1 MKNQQQ
7 KIVEEGNQKI
17 IHMKF
22 TYRLLA
28 IAILVLNATAS
39 HSQEAKKWTLEA
51 CIMHALENNITVKQ
65 TQLDLKSA
73 DIDVKDAIGNY
84 LPNFNLGANNQWVSG
99 LTQNI
104 TTGVLEQQVTRN
116 FSLNATSTVSVF
128 NGLSNLRQFERA
140 KINRLAS
147 TYNLNQ
153 IKDDISLAVANSYLQ
168 VLVTKQ
174 SLAIL
179 EEQNKVT
186 QEQLNQTQA
195 LVDAGTLPEGE
206 ILEIRAQNADELRQI
221 AIAQNDVQVSLIGLA
236 QNLLIKDY
244 ENFDIADDDY
254 DIPITEIL
262 EKTPLEIIEQAKKER
277 YEILLAEQDV
287 ELAKKDLQLTKSQ
300 YYPSLNAFFNY
311 NTRESD
317 RERVLSGGIDPDSPT
332 RTIGVVESTGEA
344 VVSPNF
350 LLETVSA
357 DPFFDQ
363 LRNNDGYAFG
373 LQLNIPV
380 FNGLSVRNQV
390 ARNKI
395 NVERTEFQLEQ
406 VELNLESNVYQAYLD
421 AQGAAKAYDA
431 ALKAVESQQTAFDYA
446 KERFD
451 VGISNG
457 FEFTQSKFRLT
468 NAENQLI
475 QAKYNFIFQIKLL
488 ELFFGIRP
496 IEY

>member
-1 MKNQQQ
+1 MKFM
-7 KIVEEGNQKI
+7 KI
-17 IHMKF
+17 IYSLIF
-22 TYRLLA
+22 VVGVFSFSTTYA
-28 IAILVLNATAS
+28 
-39 HSQEAKKWTLEA
+39 QEEPQKWTLEA
-51 CIMHALENNITVKQ
+51 CIRHALENNITVKQ
-65 TQLDLKSA
+65 TRLDVDNA
-73 DIDVKDAIGNY
+73 EIDVKDAFGNY
-84 LPNFNLGANNQWVSG
+84 LPTFNIGANNQWVSG
-99 LTQNI
+99 LTQNV

-116 FSLNATSTVSVF
+116 FSLNATSTVPIF

-168 VLVTKQ
+168 VLVSKQ

-179 EEQNKVT
+179 EEQNIVT
-186 QEQLNQTQA
+186 QEQLNQTQS
-195 LVDAGTLPEGE
+195 LVDAGSLPEGE

-221 AIAQNDVQVSLIGLA
+221 AIARNDVQVSLIGLA

-244 ENFDIADDDY
+244 ENFDIADEDY
-254 DIPITEIL
+254 DVPITEIL
-262 EKTPLEIIEQAKKER
+262 EKTPTEIIEKAKLER
-277 YEILLAEQDV
+277 YEVLLAEQDV
-287 ELAKKDLQLTKSQ
+287 ELAQKDLQLAKSQ

-311 NTRESD
+311 NTRETD
-317 RERVLSGGIDPDSPT
+317 RERVISGGLDPDNPT
-332 RTIGVVESTGEA
+332 QQIGIVETTGDA
-344 VVSPNF
+344 VISPNF

-373 LQLNIPV
+373 IQLNIPV

-390 ARNKI
+390 ARSRI
-395 NVERTEFQLEQ
+395 NVERSEFQLEQ
-406 VELNLESNVYQAYLD
+406 IELNLESNVYQAYLD
-421 AQGAAKAYDA
+421 AQGAAKAYEA
-431 ALKAVESQQTAFDYA
+431 ALTAVESQQTAFNYA

-451 VGISNG
+451 VGVSNG

-468 NAENQLI
+468 NAENQLV
-475 QAKYNFIFQIKLL
+475 QAKYNFIFQIKVL

-496 IEY
+496 VEY

>member
-1 MKNQQQ
+1 MGQEEDNFKMK
-7 KIVEEGNQKI
+7 
-17 IHMKF
+17 HMKF
-22 TYRLLA
+22 
-28 IAILVLNATAS
+28 IQSLVLTLAS
-39 HSQEAKKWTLEA
+39 LLFVTSTTLAQENTKKWTLEA

-65 TQLDLKSA
+65 TQLDVENA
-73 DIDVKDAIGNY
+73 DIDIRDAKGNY
-84 LPNFNLGANNQWVSG
+84 LPTFNIGANNQWVSG

-116 FSLNATSTVSVF
+116 FSISATSGITVF

-168 VLVTKQ
+168 VLVSKQ

-186 QEQLNQTQA
+186 QEQLSQTQA

-206 ILEIRAQNADELRQI
+206 ILEIRAQSADELRQI
-221 AIAQNDVQVSLIGLA
+221 AIARNDVQVSLIGLA

-244 ENFDIADDDY
+244 ENFDIADEDY
-254 DIPITEIL
+254 DIPFTEIL
-262 EKTPLEIIEQAKKER
+262 EKTPSEIIEQAKKER
-277 YEILLAEQDV
+277 YEILIAEQDV
-287 ELAKKDLQLTKSQ
+287 ELAKKDLQVAKSQ
-300 YYPSLNAFFNY
+300 YYPTLNAFFNY

-317 RERVLSGGIDPDSPT
+317 RERLVSGGLDPNNPT
-332 RTIGVVESTGEA
+332 RQIGVVEGSGQA
-344 VVSPNF
+344 VVTPNF
-350 LLETVSA
+350 LVETINA

-395 NVERTEFQLEQ
+395 NVERTEYLLEQ
-406 VELNLESNVYQAYLD
+406 AELDLESNVYQAYLD
-421 AQGAAKAYDA
+421 AQGAAQAYDA

-446 KERFD
+446 RERFE

-468 NAENQLI
+468 NAENQLV

-496 IEY
+496 VDY

>member
-1 MKNQQQ
+1 M
-7 KIVEEGNQKI
+7 KI
-17 IHMKF
+17 I
-22 TYRLLA
+22 YSL
-28 IAILVLNATAS
+28 ILVVFVFCTSTTSFA
-39 HSQEAKKWTLEA
+39 QEQPTEWTLEA
-51 CIMHALENNITVKQ
+51 CIKHALENNITVKQ
-65 TQLDLKSA
+65 TQLDLENA
-73 DIDVKDAIGNY
+73 EIDIKDAVGNY
-84 LPNFNLGANNQWVSG
+84 LPSLNVGANNQWVSG
-99 LTQNI
+99 LTQNV
-104 TTGVLEQQVTRN
+104 TTGVLEQQVNRN
-116 FSLNATSTVSVF
+116 FSANATSTVSIF

-168 VLVTKQ
+168 VLVSKQ

-186 QEQLNQTQA
+186 QEQLQQTQS

-206 ILEIRAQNADELRQI
+206 ILQIRAQNADEVRQI
-221 AIAQNDVQVSLIGLA
+221 AVAENDVQVSLIGLA

-244 ENFDIADDDY
+244 ENFDIADEEY

-262 EKTPLEIIEQAKKER
+262 EKNPDEIIEKAKQER

-287 ELAKKDLQLTKSQ
+287 ELAKKDLQLAKSQ
-300 YYPSLNAFFNY
+300 YYPTLNAFFNY
-311 NTRESD
+311 NTRVSD
-317 RERVLSGGIDPDSPT
+317 RERVISGGLDPDNPT
-332 RTIGVVESTGEA
+332 QQIGVVENTGQA

-373 LQLNIPV
+373 LQLNVPV
-380 FNGLSVRNQV
+380 FNGFSVRNQV

-395 NVERTEFQLEQ
+395 NVERSEYQLEQ
-406 VELNLESNVYQAYLD
+406 IELNLESNVYQAYLD
-421 AQGAAKAYDA
+421 ARGAAKAYDA
-431 ALKAVESQQTAFDYA
+431 ALSAVESQQTAFDYA
-446 KERFD
+446 KERFN
-451 VGISNG
+451 VGVSNG

-475 QAKYNFIFQIKLL
+475 QAKYNFIFQIKVL

>member
-1 MKNQQQ
+1 M
-7 KIVEEGNQKI
+7 KI
-17 IHMKF
+17 IYSLIFVVGICF
-22 TYRLLA
+22 THHTIQA
-28 IAILVLNATAS
+28 QQDTNN
-39 HSQEAKKWTLEA
+39 WTLEA
-51 CIMHALENNITVKQ
+51 CIKHALENNITVKQ
-65 TQLDLKSA
+65 TELDLDNA
-73 DIDVKDAIGNY
+73 EIDIKEAIGNY
-84 LPNFNLGANNQWVSG
+84 LPNLNLGANNQWVSG

-104 TTGVLEQQVTRN
+104 TTGVLEQQVNRN
-116 FSLNATSTVSVF
+116 FSANATSTVTIFS
-128 NGLSNLRQFERA
+128 GLANLRQFERA

-168 VLVTKQ
+168 VLVSKQ
-174 SLAIL
+174 SLAL
-179 EEQNKVT
+179 LKDQNKVT
-186 QEQLNQTQA
+186 QEQLEQTQA
-195 LVDAGTLPEGE
+195 LVDAGNLPEGE
-206 ILEIRAQNADELRQI
+206 ILQIRAQNADEVRQI
-221 AIAQNDVQVSLIGLA
+221 AIAENDVQVSLIGLA

-244 ENFDIADDDY
+244 ENFDIADEEY

-262 EKTPLEIIEQAKKER
+262 EKDPDEIIEKAKQER

-287 ELAKKDLQLTKSQ
+287 ELAKKDLELAKSQ
-300 YYPSLNAFFNY
+300 YYPTLNAFFNY

-317 RERVLSGGIDPDSPT
+317 RERVISGGIDPNNPT
-332 RTIGVVESTGEA
+332 QQIGIVENTGDA

-380 FNGLSVRNQV
+380 FNGFSVRNQV

-395 NVERTEFQLEQ
+395 NVERSEYQLEQ
-406 VELNLESNVYQAYLD
+406 IELNLESNVYQAYLD
-421 AQGAAKAYDA
+421 ARGAAKAYDA
-431 ALKAVESQQTAFDYA
+431 ALSAVESQQTAFDYA
-446 KERFD
+446 KERFN
-451 VGISNG
+451 VGVSNG

-475 QAKYNFIFQIKLL
+475 QAKYNFIFQIKVL

-496 IEY
+496 IDY

>member
-1 MKNQQQ
+1 M
-7 KIVEEGNQKI
+7 KI
-17 IHMKF
+17 IYNF
-22 TYRLLA
+22 ILTAFLLA
-28 IAILVLNATAS
+28 TSSTFYA
-39 HSQEAKKWTLEA
+39 QETPQKWTLEA
-51 CIMHALENNITVKQ
+51 CIQHALENNISVKQ
-65 TQLDLKSA
+65 TQLDVENA
-73 DIDVKDAIGNY
+73 DIDIKEAIGNY
-84 LPNFNLGANNQWVSG
+84 LPTLNVGTNNQWVSG

-104 TTGVLEQQVTRN
+104 TTGILEQQVNRN
-116 FSLNATSTVSVF
+116 FSVNATSSVPIF
-128 NGLSNLRQFERA
+128 NGLANLRQFERA

-168 VLVTKQ
+168 VLVSKQ
-174 SLAIL
+174 SLIVL

-186 QEQLNQTQA
+186 QEQLKQTQA
-195 LVDAGTLPEGE
+195 LVDVGSIPKGE

-244 ENFDIADDDY
+244 ENFDIADEDY

-262 EKTPLEIIEQAKKER
+262 EKTPSEIIEKAKQER
-277 YEILLAEQDV
+277 YEILVAEQDV
-287 ELAKKDLQLTKSQ
+287 ELAQKDLELAKSQ
-300 YYPSLNAFFNY
+300 YYPSLNAFFNF
-311 NTRESD
+311 NSRESN
-317 RERVLSGGIDPDSPT
+317 RENVISSGIDPNNPT
-332 RTIGVVESTGEA
+332 ETIGIVQNTGDEVVR
-344 VVSPNF
+344 PNF

-363 LRNNDGYAFG
+363 LENNYGYAFG

-380 FNGLSVRNQV
+380 FNGFSVRNQV
-390 ARNKI
+390 ARSRI
-395 NVERTEFQLEQ
+395 NVERSEFQLEQ
-406 VELNLESNVYQAYLD
+406 IELNLESNVYQAYLD
-421 AQGAAKAYDA
+421 AQGAAKAYEA
-431 ALKAVESQQTAFDYA
+431 ALQAVESQQTAFDYA
-446 KERFD
+446 QERFE

-475 QAKYNFIFQIKLL
+475 QAKYNFIFQIKVL

-496 IEY
+496 VEY

>member
-1 MKNQQQ
+1 MKS
-7 KIVEEGNQKI
+7 IYSLLLVMI
-17 IHMKF
+17 IFFSF
-22 TYRLLA
+22 TNKTY
-28 IAILVLNATAS
+28 
-39 HSQEAKKWTLEA
+39 SQETKKWTLEA
-51 CIMHALENNITVKQ
+51 CIKHALENNITVKQ
-65 TQLDLKSA
+65 TQLDLRNA
-73 DIDVKDAIGNY
+73 DIDVKDAIVNY
-84 LPNFNLGANNQWVSG
+84 LPNFNIGANNQWVSG

-104 TTGVLEQQVTRN
+104 TTGVLEQQVNRN
-116 FSLNATSTVSVF
+116 FSLNATSSVTIF
-128 NGLSNLRQFERA
+128 NGLNNLRQFERA

-174 SLAIL
+174 SLSIL

-186 QEQLNQTQA
+186 QEQLTQTQA
-195 LVDAGTLPEGE
+195 LVDAGSIPEGE
-206 ILEIRAQNADELRQI
+206 ILEIKAQNADELRQI

-244 ENFDIADDDY
+244 ETFDIADEDY
-254 DIPITEIL
+254 DIPFTEIL
-262 EKTPLEIIEQAKKER
+262 EKNPSEIIEQAKKER

-287 ELAKKDLQLTKSQ
+287 ELAKKDLQIAKSQ
-300 YYPSLNAFFNY
+300 YYPSLSGFFNY

-317 RERVLSGGIDPDSPT
+317 RDNVISGGIDPDSPT
-332 RTIGVVESTGEA
+332 RTIGVVESTGQA

-373 LQLNIPV
+373 LQLSIPI

-390 ARNKI
+390 ARNEI

-406 VELNLESNVYQAYLD
+406 IELNLESNVYQAYLD
-421 AQGAAKAYDA
+421 AQGSAKAYDA
-431 ALKAVESQQTAFDYA
+431 AVKAVESQQTAFEYA

-475 QAKYNFIFQIKLL
+475 QAKYNYIFQIKVL

-496 IEY
+496 VEY

>member
-1 MKNQQQ
+1 M
-7 KIVEEGNQKI
+7 KI
-17 IHMKF
+17 IYSLIFVVGICF
-22 TYRLLA
+22 THNTIQA
-28 IAILVLNATAS
+28 QQDT
-39 HSQEAKKWTLEA
+39 KKWTLEA
-51 CIMHALENNITVKQ
+51 CIKHALENNITVKQ
-65 TQLDLKSA
+65 TELDLDNA
-73 DIDVKDAIGNY
+73 EIDVKEAIGNY
-84 LPNFNLGANNQWVSG
+84 LPNLNLGANNQWVSG
-99 LTQNI
+99 LTQNV
-104 TTGVLEQQVTRN
+104 TTGVLEQQVNRN
-116 FSLNATSTVSVF
+116 FSANATSTVTIFS
-128 NGLSNLRQFERA
+128 GLANLRQFERA

-168 VLVTKQ
+168 VLVSKQ
-174 SLAIL
+174 SLALL
-179 EEQNKVT
+179 EEQNIVT
-186 QEQLNQTQA
+186 QEQLDQTQA
-195 LVDAGTLPEGE
+195 LVDAGNLPEGE
-206 ILEIRAQNADELRQI
+206 ILQIRAQNADEVRQI
-221 AIAQNDVQVSLIGLA
+221 AIAENDVQVSLIGLA

-244 ENFDIADDDY
+244 ENFDIADEEY

-262 EKTPLEIIEQAKKER
+262 EKNPDEIIEKAKQER

-287 ELAKKDLQLTKSQ
+287 ELAKKDLELAKSQ
-300 YYPSLNAFFNY
+300 YYPTLNAFFNY

-317 RERVLSGGIDPDSPT
+317 RERVISGGLDPDNPT
-332 RTIGVVESTGEA
+332 QQIGIVETTGDA

-380 FNGLSVRNQV
+380 FNGFSVRNQV

-395 NVERTEFQLEQ
+395 NVERSEYQLEQ
-406 VELNLESNVYQAYLD
+406 IELNLESNVYQAYLD
-421 AQGAAKAYDA
+421 ARGAAKAYDA
-431 ALKAVESQQTAFDYA
+431 ALSAVESQQTAFDYA
-446 KERFD
+446 KERFN
-451 VGISNG
+451 VGVSNG

-475 QAKYNFIFQIKLL
+475 QAKYNFIFQIKVL

>member
-1 MKNQQQ
+1 MKFM
-7 KIVEEGNQKI
+7 KI
-17 IHMKF
+17 IYSLALIAAF
-22 TYRLLA
+22 FANSATYA
-28 IAILVLNATAS
+28 
-39 HSQEAKKWTLEA
+39 QEEARKWTLEA
-51 CIMHALENNITVKQ
+51 CIRHALENNITVKQ
-65 TQLDLKSA
+65 TRLDLVNA
-73 DIDVKDAIGNY
+73 EIDVKDAFGNY
-84 LPNFNLGANNQWVSG
+84 LPTFNIGANNQWVSG
-99 LTQNI
+99 LTQNV
-104 TTGVLEQQVTRN
+104 TTGVLEQQVNRN
-116 FSLNATSTVSVF
+116 FSLNATSTVSIF
-128 NGLSNLRQFERA
+128 NGLANLRQFERA

-153 IKDDISLAVANSYLQ
+153 IKDDISVAVANSYLQ
-168 VLVTKQ
+168 VLVSKQ

-179 EEQNKVT
+179 EEQNNVT
-186 QEQLNQTQA
+186 QKQLNQTQA
-195 LVDAGTLPEGE
+195 LVDAGSLPEGE
-206 ILEIRAQNADELRQI
+206 ILEIKAQNADELRQI
-221 AIAQNDVQVSLIGLA
+221 AIARNDVQVSLIGLA

-244 ENFDIADDDY
+244 ENFDIADEDY
-254 DIPITEIL
+254 DVPITEIL
-262 EKTPLEIIEQAKKER
+262 EKTPTEIIEKAKQER

-287 ELAKKDLQLTKSQ
+287 ELAKKDLQLAKSQ

-317 RERVLSGGIDPDSPT
+317 RERIISGGIDPDNPT
-332 RTIGVVESTGEA
+332 QPIGFVESTGES

-363 LRNNDGYAFG
+363 LRTNDGYAFG

-380 FNGLSVRNQV
+380 FNGFSVRNQV
-390 ARNKI
+390 ARNQV

-431 ALKAVESQQTAFDYA
+431 ALLAVESQQTAFDYA

-475 QAKYNFIFQIKLL
+475 QAKYNFIFQIKVL

-496 IEY
+496 VEY

>member
-1 MKNQQQ
+1 MK
-7 KIVEEGNQKI
+7 V
-17 IHMKF
+17 
-22 TYRLLA
+22 TYNLFLFLLA
-28 IAILVLNATAS
+28 LVTSSAIFAQN
-39 HSQEAKKWTLEA
+39 QKWTLEA
-51 CIMHALENNITVKQ
+51 CISHALENNITVKQ
-65 TQLDLKSA
+65 TELNLQDAEVNL
-73 DIDVKDAIGNY
+73 KDAIGNY
-84 LPNFNLGANNQWVSG
+84 LPSLNIGANNQWVSG

-104 TTGVLEQQVTRN
+104 TTGLLEQQVNRN
-116 FSLNATSTVSVF
+116 FSINATSSISIF
-128 NGLSNLRQFERA
+128 NGLSNLHQFERA
-140 KINRLAS
+140 KISRLAT

-168 VLVTKQ
+168 VLVSKQ

-179 EEQNKVT
+179 VEQNKVT
-186 QEQLNQTQA
+186 QEQLTQTQA
-195 LVDAGTLPEGE
+195 LVDAGSLPEGE
-206 ILEIRAQNADELRQI
+206 ILEIKAQNADELRQM
-221 AIAQNDVQVSLIGLA
+221 AIAENDIQVSLIGLA

-244 ENFDIADDDY
+244 ENFDIADEDY

-262 EKTPLEIIEQAKKER
+262 EKTPDEIIESAKRER
-277 YEILLAEQDV
+277 YEIMIAEQDV
-287 ELAKKDLQLTKSQ
+287 ELAKKDLQIAKSQ
-300 YYPSLNAFFNY
+300 YYPSLNGFFNY

-317 RERVLSGGIDPDSPT
+317 RDNIVSAGIDPVNPT
-332 RTIGVVESTGEA
+332 QQIGVVESTGQS
-344 VVSPNF
+344 VVQPNF
-350 LLETVSA
+350 LLETANA

-390 ARNKI
+390 TRNEI

-406 VELNLESNVYQAYLD
+406 IELNLESNVYQAYLD
-421 AQGAAKAYDA
+421 AQGAAKAYDE
-431 ALKAVESQQTAFDYA
+431 ALKAVESQQTAFNYA

-468 NAENQLI
+468 NSENQLI
-475 QAKYNFIFQIKLL
+475 QAKYNFIFQIKVL

-496 IEY
+496 IDY